1 MYPSGPEPLFGH
13 RGVGQNGNSVG
24 CLTLAQRGEKN
35 HGQWYFRS
43 DRKRETKDEDD
54 AHKIRCRRHYL
65 SVSQSQ
71 HYMKQGGRASA
82 SVPSRIDKPVEA
94 AKNGVGETLFL
105 PCDPMGFAERPRPK
119 FGARY
124 EVSKLVRRLSSR
136 IKMVRERQLQGI
148 HEEMDGRATADS
160 D

>member
-1 MYPSGPEPLFGH
+1 
-13 RGVGQNGNSVG
+13 
-24 CLTLAQRGEKN
+24 
-35 HGQWYFRS
+35 
-43 DRKRETKDEDD
+43 
-54 AHKIRCRRHYL
+54 
-65 SVSQSQ
+65 
-71 HYMKQGGRASA
+71 MKQGGRASA